1 MKIKKKRKIFR
12 PDKFTCF
19 IFKNGPF
26 KVTNFQTVLCS
37 LICYAS
43 ILLAGKEHV
52 YNHDS
57 RVVNFSAVFFCF
69 GRKRAKCSKTWLGLV
84 GPLTPIVVKQI
95 YKFCNFLPNTF

>member
-43 ILLAGKEHV
+43 ILLAGKELV
-52 YNHDS
+52 FNHDS
-57 RVVNFSAVFFCF
+57 RVVNYDHITCAVYL
-69 GRKRAKCSKTWLGLV
+69 SWT
-84 GPLTPIVVKQI
+84 
-95 YKFCNFLPNTF
+95 